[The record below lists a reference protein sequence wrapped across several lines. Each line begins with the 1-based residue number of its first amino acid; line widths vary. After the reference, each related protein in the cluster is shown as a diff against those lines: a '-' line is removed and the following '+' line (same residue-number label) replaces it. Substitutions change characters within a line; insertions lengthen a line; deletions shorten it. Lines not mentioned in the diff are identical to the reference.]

1 MMINYLTMQRLLLY
15 KDPPFLGFTTTGGS
29 LLAVANAE
37 RSSLGRAVR
46 NIAPLTLITMPSVVT
61 STAVQVPHLYIPPR
75 LLFRQEVVDAIVG
88 GTSTINSIRESALM
102 NSRKE
107 YMNMKVVELRNRVT
121 SRKIPV
127 SSNSDKEALVDALLA
142 ADSRLSSTTTT
153 LSSSTTATAA
163 AIIPSSTITTS
174 STFQRNYNTS
184 NTAMMRNNNRAS
196 TNNPTTSSLLSTTL
210 PAPAVVLVQRR
221 GRNPPPP
228 NNNNRNNSR
237 TSFG

>member
-1 MMINYLTMQRLLLY
+1 M
-15 KDPPFLGFTTTGGS
+15 PP
-29 LLAVANAE
+29 
-37 RSSLGRAVR
+37 
-46 NIAPLTLITMPSVVT
+46 VVT
-61 STAVQVPHLYIPPR
+61 STAVHVPHLYIPPH
-75 LLFRQEVVDAIVG
+75 LLLRQEEDVDAIVG
-88 GTSTINSIRESALM
+88 GTSTINSIRESVLM
-102 NSRKE
+102 NPANSRKE

-121 SRKIPV
+121 SRQIPV
-127 SSNSDKEALVDALLA
+127 SSNSNKEALVDVLLA
-142 ADSRLSSTTTT
+142 ADSRLSSTITS